1 MSGDIHQIRRIR
13 IEAATP
19 SLNQFTYAKSPFVQ
33 AKAKKEWYWLIRGAP
48 GILDVPK
55 VFPGKGFKRHLC
67 IERHGKRPLDPDNLI
82 GGCKCCVID
91 NLRKMALLVDDS
103 DEWLELE
110 AINVSLATGEKPH
123 TILVLRD
130 LND

>member
-1 MSGDIHQIRRIR
+1 MQGDIHQIRRIR

-19 SLNQFTYAKSPFVQ
+19 SLNKFTYAKSPFIQ

-48 GILDVPK
+48 GILDIPRVGPA
-55 VFPGKGFKRHLC
+55 GGCKRHLC

-82 GGCKCCVID
+82 GGAKCCIID

-110 AINVSLATGEKPH
+110 AINVLLAKGEKPH

-130 LND
+130 LDD